1 MIDRNAL
8 ERPLFRYG
16 EFLCWA
22 TIIVILVG
30 IAIRLT
36 IGTFLTCPDDVNSW
50 AVVIANYEAGGGL
63 YDIAGYNYA
72 PPWGYILAFAST
84 IWESLGMG
92 FMGAQ
97 VVGALP
103 AGLYADWLADDIV
116 PGVGFSLCVKCIF
129 ILSDIV
135 AGYLVY
141 WIVMNV
147 TNNRSKAI
155 LGFSLWFLC
164 SFVITSG
171 SVQGMFD
178 TVSATVT
185 LLCIAMVLRNHYFIA
200 GMMLGTATLL
210 KLFPGFLIFVLAAYV
225 LARHREDG
233 TSTRRLME
241 AASGAVV
248 SVFIL
253 LLPQILAGDLSSA
266 FAFLTERSG
275 NMGTSIDGIVG
286 IATIVAYVA
295 ILIASAVIGLLM
307 YNSQDDD
314 LEGMLLKL
322 VTLNV
327 AVMFLYPSTAQYL
340 TLLAP
345 FLIMM
350 AVCYERRF
358 KTPFIVLSIGVP
370 IFALSRTVIN
380 LMSYISFEDPAHMD
394 ALMSAIKWTQEPL
407 ISWITPNNLLSGL
420 GGCLSYLGV
429 VLVVLT
435 FLKFIRTPKDES
447 IPWHPFNRT
456 WE

>member
-1 MIDRNAL
+1 MGYHFPEDTLIDRNAL

-210 KLFPGFLIFVLAAYV
+210 KLFPGVLIFVLAAYV

-275 NMGTSIDGIVG
+275 NMGTSIDGIHTELTLDLPTLLVIYEDRPSMLSRISSELAYCNIN
-286 IATIVAYVA
+286 IAVMKCSRNAKGGLA
-295 ILIASAVIGLLM
+295 CAVIETDSPIPDFIQQNLTRLFGV
-307 YNSQDDD
+307 Q
-314 LEGMLLKL
+314 
-322 VTLNV
+322 
-327 AVMFLYPSTAQYL
+327 TAL
-340 TLLAP
+340 
-345 FLIMM
+345 
-350 AVCYERRF
+350 
-358 KTPFIVLSIGVP
+358 
-370 IFALSRTVIN
+370 VIN
-380 LMSYISFEDPAHMD
+380 PAE
-394 ALMSAIKWTQEPL
+394 A
-407 ISWITPNNLLSGL
+407 
-420 GGCLSYLGV
+420 
-429 VLVVLT
+429 
-435 FLKFIRTPKDES
+435 
-447 IPWHPFNRT
+447 
-456 WE
+456 